1 VEKCNL
7 GVETPQMAPFMKR
20 ERDHLLFYY
29 TLSSTAVLEYTSRD
43 ENKKSNGRTSK
54 REEIVSDVING

>member
-1 VEKCNL
+1 
-7 GVETPQMAPFMKR
+7 MAPFMKR